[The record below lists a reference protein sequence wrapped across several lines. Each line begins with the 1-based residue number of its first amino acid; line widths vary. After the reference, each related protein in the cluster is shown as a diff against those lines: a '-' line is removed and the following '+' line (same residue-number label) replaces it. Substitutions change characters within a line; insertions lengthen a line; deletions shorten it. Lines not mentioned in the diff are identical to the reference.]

1 MTRTGEPVLECATCR
16 KPVPGRAR
24 YRPFCSARCKMVDLG
39 RWFHEEYFVPGE
51 PAVGFMEEG
60 GLDERDA

>member
-1 MTRTGEPVLECATCR
+1 MTGDPEPLLRCATCR
-16 KPVPGRAR
+16 KPVPPQGL

-39 RWFHEEYFVPGE
+39 RWFHEEYVVPGE
-51 PAVGFMEEG
+51 PAVGFPEEG